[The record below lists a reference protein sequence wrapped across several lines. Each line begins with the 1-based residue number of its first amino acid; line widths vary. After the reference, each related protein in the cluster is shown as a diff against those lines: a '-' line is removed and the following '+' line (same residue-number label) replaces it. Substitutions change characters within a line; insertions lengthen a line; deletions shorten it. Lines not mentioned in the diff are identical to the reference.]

1 MDDRNQMDRRYMW
14 IPWAVT
20 SLVLLV
26 VAVVAFRFGG
36 RYDRV
41 VVNGADVVHG
51 HFGFFGIF
59 FVMFLWF
66 FVFGGLRRMW
76 WWGGYPYHRPW
87 RYRRFYRDPYD
98 DEREFEEWH
107 RRAHERMGE
116 HRGRGPSGAPDAGNG
131 DSSRRD

>member
-26 VAVVAFRFGG
+26 VALAAFRIGG
-36 RYDRV
+36 RWDPL
-41 VVNGADVVHG
+41 VVNGTDVAHG
-51 HFGFFGIF
+51 HFGFMGFF

-87 RYRRFYRDPYD
+87 RYRRYRDQYD
-98 DEREFEEWH
+98 DERAFEDWH
-107 RRAHERMGE
+107 RRAHERMGD
-116 HRGRGPSGAPDAGNG
+116 RGRGQSGGPDGGTG

>member
-36 RYDRV
+36 RYDPV
-41 VVNGADVVHG
+41 VVDGRDVVHG
-51 HFGFFGIF
+51 HFGFLGF
-59 FVMFLWF
+59 FFAMFLLF

-76 WWGGYPYHRPW
+76 WWGGPYCRPL
-87 RYRRFYRDPYD
+87 RYRRFYHDPYD

-107 RRAHERMGE
+107 RLAHQRMDE
-116 HRGRGPSGAPDAGNG
+116 NRGRGPSGGPDAGTG
-131 DSSRRD
+131 DSARRG